1 MRWIVRTSIA
11 IWGLALAIGLM
22 PRLERH
28 ASPGDLPG
36 AMKAI
41 GVSAS
46 SNSLQLLL
54 IILVPAI
61 VTLIFGRFTPVIVE
75 RRWVAW
81 SCSIALASAPLTLMT
96 FGNVRHVLLH
106 GAVATAIVFLRR
118 LDPKFTRED
127 IVLIPTLF
135 ALYFAFLDLNFGGT
149 IVATLLR
156 AAIILFALRLVRPAR
171 AFAAAPLAFIFQI
184 GFFQPRWAGILA
196 ILWILLWTAAAT
208 LPLSKL
214 KTYVFFPL
222 AAVAYTMA
230 LVGWNPPILD
240 TFEDAHSLLSAS
252 EMNRGERPYRD
263 VVPMHGLLSD
273 GLLDVAVM
281 KTLGDNLG
289 AILKTRQVLGAL
301 SLLAVYFVALAATT
315 SAELALLAVFLSLA
329 LFPFN
334 ALFLRVVPALLA
346 LACAVAG
353 TRLRAKRWFLFAG
366 IALVLSALT
375 SVDFAIFSACV
386 AVFAAIR
393 ARAVRPFAIG
403 LGIAALPILLLF
415 ALFGIL
421 DDFFYSS
428 LVEVLGASNV
438 YVMSPIDI
446 PHGLHTLGGIIAYI
460 GDANTLAGL
469 IWFIALIGATVVLT
483 LSPLRAKRSDAVW
496 LIAAWIALA
505 GATFVVRKHYYF
517 AFAIAPFLIGAILA
531 ARRHSRPLAIALT
544 IAVALIAKPT
554 THLFDVATPL
564 RRSHG
569 IAASGFVEYRG
580 TPRARGAV
588 VNPETAKAL
597 ASAQRFI
604 TTQLHPDETFYDF
617 AGAGSLHYIFDREA
631 PVRMIEV
638 AMSEREET
646 QREIVAAL
654 ERNRRVRAVLIL
666 FPGGITHVDNI
677 PNSDR
682 APLVWRYIHEHFRPA
697 FHENGAE
704 FWTR

>member
-1 MRWIVRTSIA
+1 
-11 IWGLALAIGLM
+11 
-22 PRLERH
+22 
-28 ASPGDLPG
+28 
-36 AMKAI
+36 MKAI
-41 GVSAS
+41 GWSALM
-46 SNSLQLLL
+46 NAMQLML

-61 VTLIFGRFTPVIVE
+61 VTLIFGRFTHVIIE
-75 RRWVAW
+75 RRWAAW
-81 SCSIALASAPLTLMT
+81 SCAIALASAPLTLMT

-106 GAVATAIVFLRR
+106 GVVAAVIVFLRH
-118 LDPKFTRED
+118 LDPHFTRAD
-127 IVLIPTLF
+127 VVLIPTLF
-135 ALYFAFLDLNFGGT
+135 ALYFAFLDLNFGG
-149 IVATLLR
+149 IAAATFLR
-156 AAIILFALRLVRPAR
+156 AAIILFALRLLRPGS

-184 GFFQPRWAGILA
+184 GFFEPRWAGILA
-196 ILWILLWTAAAT
+196 TLWILGTAVAT
-208 LPLSKL
+208 PPLSKA
-214 KTYVFFPL
+214 KAYVLFPI

-240 TFEDAHSLLSAS
+240 IFEDAHSLLPAS

-289 AILKTRQVLGAL
+289 AILKSRQILGAL
-301 SLLAVYFVALAATT
+301 SIVAVYFVALAATT

-334 ALFLRVVPALLA
+334 AIFLRIVPALLA

-353 TRLRAKRWFLFAG
+353 TRLRAKRWFLIAG
-366 IALVLSALT
+366 ILLVLSAIT
-375 SVDFAIFSACV
+375 SVDFAIFSGCV
-386 AVFAAIR
+386 AIFAAIR
-393 ARAVRPFAIG
+393 ARAIRPFLLG
-403 LGIAALPILLLF
+403 LGAAALPIVVIF

-428 LVEVLGASNV
+428 VIEVLGASGV

-446 PHGLHTLGGIIAYI
+446 PHGLHTLGGIIAYV
-460 GDANTLAGL
+460 GDAQTLAGL
-469 IWFIALIGATVVLT
+469 IWFLALIGATAALT
-483 LSPLRAKRSDAVW
+483 LSPLRARRSDAVW

-531 ARRHSRPLAIALT
+531 ARRHSRALAIALA

-569 IAASGFVEYRG
+569 IVASGFVEYRG

-588 VNPETAKAL
+588 VDPAVAKAL
-597 ASAQRFI
+597 ASAQRFL
-604 TTQLHPDETFYDF
+604 TTQLRPGETFYDF
-617 AGAGSLHYIFDREA
+617 AGAGSLHYIFDRES

-638 AMSEREET
+638 AMSEREPT

-682 APLVWRYIHEHFRPA
+682 APLVWRYIHDHFRPA

-704 FWTR
+704 FWMRFPD

>member
-28 ASPGDLPG
+28 ASPADLPG

-46 SNSLQLLL
+46 SNSMQLVL

-61 VTLIFGRFTPVIVE
+61 VTLVFGRFTHVIVE

-81 SCSIALASAPLTLMT
+81 SCAIALASAPLTLMT

-106 GAVATAIVFLRR
+106 GVVATAIVFLRR
-118 LDPKFTRED
+118 LDPRFTRAD
-127 IVLIPTLF
+127 IVLLPTLF

-149 IVATLLR
+149 AAATFLR
-156 AAIILFALRLVRPAR
+156 AAIILFALRLLRPGS

-184 GFFQPRWAGILA
+184 GFFELRWAGILA
-196 ILWILLWTAAAT
+196 TAWIVLSTAVRLRRT
-208 LPLSKL
+208 LIA
-214 KTYVFFPL
+214 YVIFPI

-240 TFEDAHSLLSAS
+240 TFEDAHSLLPAS

-315 SAELALLAVFLSLA
+315 NAELALLAVFLSLA

-334 ALFLRVVPALLA
+334 AIFLRIVPALLA

-366 IALVLSALT
+366 VALVISALT

-386 AVFAAIR
+386 ATFAAIR
-393 ARAVRPFAIG
+393 ARAIRPFAIG
-403 LGIAALPILLLF
+403 LGAAALPILVLF
-415 ALFGIL
+415 ALFGVV
-421 DDFFYSS
+421 DDFFYAS

-469 IWFIALIGATVVLT
+469 IWFIALIGATVALT
-483 LSPLRAKRSDAVW
+483 LSPLRARRSDAVW

-517 AFAIAPFLIGAILA
+517 AFAIAPFLIGAIVA
-531 ARRHSRPLAIALT
+531 ARRHSRPLAIALA

-597 ASAQRFI
+597 ASAQRFL
-604 TTQLHPDETFYDF
+604 TTQLRPDETFYDF
-617 AGAGSLHYIFDREA
+617 AGAGSLHYIFDRKS

-638 AMSEREET
+638 AMSERTET
-646 QREIVAAL
+646 QREIVATL